1 MKEGDI
7 NDVSFFLNLLK
18 KIQYTL
24 NVGNTAS
31 FDKPIW

>member
-1 MKEGDI
+1 M
-7 NDVSFFLNLLK
+7 SPFFLNLLK

-24 NVGNTAS
+24 NVGSTVS